1 MYKLFIIPLLF
12 VSQLAYAVE
21 FDIYQSDYKPL
32 NIALM
37 VDALPDQMKQQDLL
51 NYVIKHD
58 LESSQSF
65 HGLNAAGFLASP
77 DEAFQQVDYDDWR
90 IIGADVL
97 ALCKL
102 TEKDGLWHVE
112 LQVHQPFQ
120 GKQLLKQSFEVKK
133 DALRSLAHQLA
144 NHIYQAVLN
153 IPGHFSSQLL
163 YVTKHGD
170 KSDLMYMDQDGYNL
184 QPVGTDFTLLLSPDW
199 SPDGRF
205 VALNTYVGNRPRLE
219 IFDLVTGK
227 RNAFGSFHG
236 LNSTPEYSPD
246 GRFIAA
252 TLSWTGN
259 SDIHIYDLK
268 SKKWRQFTHYRGID
282 TTPTWSADG
291 KWIAF
296 ASNRSGSP
304 QIYRKALAGGKA
316 QRISLKASYNTSPA
330 WSPKGDRIAFI
341 TKKKWEYALATMR
354 VDGSDVR
361 YLATGQEIESPSWSP
376 NAQMLLYSAE
386 DNGIR
391 RIYRVPSW
399 GGKPVPI
406 TAANHDAS
414 DAAWSRH

>member
-1 MYKLFIIPLLF
+1 MYKLLFIPLLLISNF
-12 VSQLAYAVE
+12 ACAVE

-37 VDALPDQMKQQDLL
+37 VDASPEQMKQQSLL
-51 NYVIKHD
+51 QNVIGKD

-65 HGLNAAGFLASP
+65 HALNAAGFLASP
-77 DEAFQQVDYDDWR
+77 DEAFQQVEYDDWR

-102 TEKDGLWHVE
+102 REKDGLWHVD
-112 LQVHQPFQ
+112 LQVHQPFR
-120 GKQLLKQSFEVKK
+120 GKELLKQSFEIKK
-133 DALRSLAHQLA
+133 EALRNLAHQLS

-153 IPGHFSSQLL
+153 IPGHFSSQIL
-163 YVTKHGD
+163 YVTKHGG

-219 IFDLVTGK
+219 TFDLVTGK
-227 RNAFGSFHG
+227 RNAFGSFNG

-259 SDIHIYDLK
+259 SDIHIYDIK
-268 SKKWRQFTHYRGID
+268 SKKWRQFTSDRGID
-282 TTPTWSADG
+282 TTPTWSTDG

-296 ASNRSGSP
+296 ASSRSGSP
-304 QIYRKALAGGKA
+304 QIYRKALAGG
-316 QRISLKASYNTSPA
+316 
-330 WSPKGDRIAFI
+330 
-341 TKKKWEYALATMR
+341 
-354 VDGSDVR
+354 
-361 YLATGQEIESPSWSP
+361 
-376 NAQMLLYSAE
+376 NAE
-386 DNGIR
+386 
-391 RIYRVPSW
+391 
-399 GGKPVPI
+399 
-406 TAANHDAS
+406 
-414 DAAWSRH
+414 